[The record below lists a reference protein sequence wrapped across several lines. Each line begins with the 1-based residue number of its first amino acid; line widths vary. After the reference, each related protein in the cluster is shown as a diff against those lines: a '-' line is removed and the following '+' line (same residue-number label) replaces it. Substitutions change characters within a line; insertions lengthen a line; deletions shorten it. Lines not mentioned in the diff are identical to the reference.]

1 MAVPEFASQE
11 RIPWTPRVVAGERPV
26 RAPVAAVLVACD
38 SGAHLGSAVEALLAQ
53 TVRPSRIIVVDNAS
67 VDGAAESVARRYED
81 VELIRLERNIGF
93 AAASNLAVRRAHD
106 CTWVALVN
114 PDAVP
119 ASDWLERLLA
129 AAQRNPDFAFFA
141 SRLVSAGD
149 AGVLDGAGDAY
160 HVSGFAWRRGHG
172 RRADETETRE
182 VFSACAAAAL
192 YRRGAFLE
200 VGGFD
205 ETFFCYFEDT
215 DLAFRLRLTGRR
227 CLYVGSAVATHAGS
241 TSTGRSSDFTLF
253 HQQRNATWTFVKN
266 MPGPLALLYLPQHLL
281 FQLFVLLWATVRGR
295 GLVVLRAQMAALR
308 ALPDLLRAR
317 RSVQS
322 ARAVGSF
329 EVRRAMSHGLSGYL
343 VGAGRV
349 RTHARA

>member
-1 MAVPEFASQE
+1 VAVPEYAAQDQA
-11 RIPWTPRVVAGERPV
+11 RWTPRLVTEPRPAYA
-26 RAPVAAVLVACD
+26 RVAAVIVAYE
-38 SGAHLGSAVEALLAQ
+38 SGRHLGAAVEALLSQ
-53 TVRPSRIIVVDNAS
+53 TVRPARIIVVDNAS
-67 VDGAAESVARRYED
+67 IDGAAESVARRYQD
-81 VELIRLERNIGF
+81 VELIRLDRNIGF

-106 CTWVALVN
+106 CDWIALVN
-114 PDAVP
+114 PDAMP
-119 ASDWLERLLA
+119 APDWLERLLDA
-129 AAQRNPDFAFFA
+129 AGTNPDFAFFA
-141 SRLVSAGD
+141 SRLVSAED
-149 AGVLDGAGDAY
+149 ERVLDGAGDAY

-172 RRADETETRE
+172 CQTDESNTRE

-227 CLYVGSAVATHAGS
+227 CLYVDSAVATHAGS

-253 HQQRNATWTFVKN
+253 HQQRNATWTYLKN

-281 FQLFVLLWATVRGR
+281 FQLLALVAATVRGQ
-295 GLVVLRAQMAALR
+295 GLVVLRAHAAALR

-317 RSVQS
+317 RGVQS
-322 ARAVGSF
+322 ARAVSSL
-329 EVRRAMSHGLSGYL
+329 EVRRAMARGISGYL

-349 RTHARA
+349 RTSARP